1 MAGSLYCW
9 YGSFTPIGLDLASW
23 RPLLRISANMVM
35 LRIRGDAKVPL
46 DLFYSLSPWLGARVI
61 DIVARYRVFR
71 SLLLPRLACVVYS
84 LMSQSLTV
92 LAVIDGDVTVFFQ
105 RRHSVALGWD
115 LLMSYDSLIFC
126 CTPSNSFLHS
136 LSLYQPYKMS
146 QLFL

>member
-1 MAGSLYCW
+1 M
-9 YGSFTPIGLDLASW
+9 
-23 RPLLRISANMVM
+23 
-35 LRIRGDAKVPL
+35 
-46 DLFYSLSPWLGARVI
+46 I

-115 LLMSYDSLIFC
+115 LLMSYASLILLHSF
-126 CTPSNSFLHS
+126 NSFLHS
-136 LSLYQPYKMS
+136 LSLSAIQVVTVVS
-146 QLFL
+146 LRCLDSNSWFSL